1 MTLAAFGSRA
11 REPSSFP
18 EGITLTDYLRRAAVA
33 IGAAALILGTLG
45 AGVASAATHPHKN
58 ATLVCAFNCFN
69 LSNLQLDGTG
79 FGSFIQNAH
88 GGATGGSLNMR
99 AEGINKE
106 NEDFGGGFITDVGTV
121 GVPGSGACDTGL
133 LPATSIFCT
142 NATVFS
148 ADPVFEA
155 NFAPDSNET
164 GLCVGLAVKGVPQP
178 VSLMPCGATT
188 RTLWVGDAAQGLG
201 GDCRIAG
208 NYCPWIAASD
218 TYLSHPLVLT
228 VDNGTR
234 HPANQLG
241 VTRENPSGGL
251 VQDYQQFTTEPG
263 PAF

>member
-164 GLCVGLAVKGVPQP
+164 GLCVGAVAGNVAQRVK
-178 VSLMPCGATT
+178 LLPCGASVG
-188 RTLWVGDAAQGLG
+188 TLWIGDLIHGVPIG
-201 GDCRIAG
+201 PHV
-208 NYCPWIAASD
+208 YEPWMNGAD
-218 TYLSHPLVLT
+218 TSFSHPLVLT
-228 VDNGTR
+228 V
-234 HPANQLG
+234 
-241 VTRENPSGGL
+241 NPSSKTPRNVL
-251 VQDYQQFTTEPG
+251 RTDVENTTASFVPDNQQFTFTIG
-263 PAF
+263 HAGA